1 MCPWLGY
8 YKQCLLWT
16 LGCMYPSELEFP
28 LDIGIWPGVG
38 LLFSGQVV
46 SNSLWPCGLQH
57 ARLCCPSQ
65 SLAKFMFLE
74 SVLPFSVTLFSF
86 CLQFFPA
93 SGFFSSESAVCI
105 TWSKYWSFS
114 FSISPSK
121 EYSRLI
127 SFIPDWLG
135 LLAVQGTLKSL
146 FQPHSSKSSILLV
159 LCILY
164 DSALTS
170 IHDYWKDHILE
181 YMDLCKVMSL
191 LFNTLSRFLIALLDL
206 IGIYFCFFKEPP
218 YYSWKI

>member
-1 MCPWLGY
+1 M
-8 YKQCLLWT
+8 
-16 LGCMYPSELEFP
+16 
-28 LDIGIWPGVG
+28 
-38 LLFSGQVV
+38 
-46 SNSLWPCGLQH
+46 SNSLWPRGLQH

-74 SVLPFSVTLFSF
+74 SVLPSSVTLFSF

-93 SGFFSSESAVCI
+93 SGFFSSESAVHI

-170 IHDYWKDHILE
+170 
-181 YMDLCKVMSL
+181 YMTTGKTISLSIWTFVSKVMSL
-191 LFNTLSRFLIALLDL
+191 LFNTLSRFVIALLDL

-218 YYSWKI
+218 